1 MNRYKVLIVE
11 DDDVMLRLA
20 KNWMHDAKILSE
32 SAQKVS
38 EALKM
43 IAANEYDAI
52 VSDLLLPDGHGT
64 KILEKLN
71 ENRIRTPFVMMT
83 KVTDAPLAVNAM
95 KMGAADYLIK
105 PVHDIQLVDAVMK
118 AIRNSPPKQK
128 GHVIYERQSAAYQKM
143 MRRVRIFAST
153 DSTVLI
159 YGESE
164 SGAGKEHIAREIHY
178 QSHRKDKPYITKD
191 CAAIHTDIAMSVLF
205 GHVKGAYTGATEET
219 TGLIQTA
226 EGGTLFLDEV
236 ENLPMAVQKMLLRVL
251 EERVYQKM
259 GSNKDIRCNIRLVV
273 ASNENLREKVSK
285 GEFRKDLLARIN
297 EFPIEVPPLRLCR
310 EDILPLAE
318 EFMKESCETN
328 HLDVTGFSDE
338 AVKKIMGYD
347 WPENVR
353 QLKHTIDR
361 AVVLTRSGQIQ
372 ADEIEIEDI
381 VNVKNPLSLKNEEQE
396 KEKIIKAIAM
406 TSSYDEAAEL
416 LGITRETLFQK
427 RKKYGLTKR

>member
-1 MNRYKVLIVE
+1 
-11 DDDVMLRLA
+11 
-20 KNWMHDAKILSE
+20 
-32 SAQKVS
+32 
-38 EALKM
+38 
-43 IAANEYDAI
+43 
-52 VSDLLLPDGHGT
+52 
-64 KILEKLN
+64 
-71 ENRIRTPFVMMT
+71 MT

-105 PVHDIQLVDAVMK
+105 PVHDIQLMDAVMK
-118 AIRNSPPKQK
+118 AIRNSPPRQK
-128 GHVIYERQSAAYQKM
+128 GHIIYERQSAAYLKM
-143 MRRVRIFAST
+143 MRRVQLFATT

-159 YGESE
+159 YGE

-178 QSHRKDKPYITKD
+178 QSHRKEKPYITKD
-191 CAAIHTDIAMSVLF
+191 CAAIHTETAMSVLF

-273 ASNENLREKVSK
+273 ASNENLREKVNK

-318 EFMKESCETN
+318 EFMKESNETN
-328 HLDVTGFSDE
+328 HLDVIGFSDE
-338 AVKKIMGYD
+338 AINKIRGYD

-361 AVVLTRSGQIQ
+361 AVVLTRSGLIQ

-427 RKKYGLTKR
+427 RKKYGLAKR

>member
-159 YGESE
+159 YGE

-372 ADEIEIEDI
+372 ADEIEDI

>member
-20 KNWMHDAKILSE
+20 RNWMHDAKMQSD

-52 VSDLLLPDGHGT
+52 VCDLLLPDGHGT
-64 KILEKLN
+64 KILEKLK
-71 ENRIRTPFVMMT
+71 ENRITTPFVMMT

-128 GHVIYERQSAAYQKM
+128 GHVIYERQSPAYQKM

-159 YGESE
+159 YGE

-191 CAAIHTDIAMSVLF
+191 CAAIHTDTAMSVLF
-205 GHVKGAYTGATEET
+205 GHVKGAFTGASEET

-236 ENLPMAVQKMLLRVL
+236 ENLPMSVQKMLLRVL

-273 ASNENLREKVSK
+273 ASNENLREKVCK

-297 EFPIEVPPLRLCR
+297 EFPIEVPSLRFCR

-318 EFMKESCETN
+318 EFMKESNETN
-328 HLDVTGFSDE
+328 HLDVTGFSVE
-338 AVKKIMGYD
+338 AIKKIRGYD

-361 AVVLTRSGQIQ
+361 AVVLTRAGEIQ
-372 ADEIEIEDI
+372 PDEIEIEEI
-381 VNVKNPLSLKNEEQE
+381 VNTKNPLSLKNEEQE

-427 RKKYGLTKR
+427 RKKYGLAKR

>member
-20 KNWMHDAKILSE
+20 RNWMHDAKMQSD

-52 VSDLLLPDGHGT
+52 VCDLLLPDGHGT
-64 KILEKLN
+64 KILEKLK
-71 ENRIRTPFVMMT
+71 ENRITTPFVMMT

-128 GHVIYERQSAAYQKM
+128 GHVIYERQSPEYQKM

-159 YGESE
+159 YGES
-164 SGAGKEHIAREIHY
+164 GAGKEHIAREIHY
-178 QSHRKDKPYITKD
+178 QSHRRDKPYITKD
-191 CAAIHTDIAMSVLF
+191 CAAIHTDTAMSVLF
-205 GHVKGAYTGATEET
+205 GHVKGAFTGASEET
-219 TGLIQTA
+219 TGLIQAA

-236 ENLPMAVQKMLLRVL
+236 ENLPMSVQKMLLRVL

-273 ASNENLREKVSK
+273 ASNENLREKVNK

-297 EFPIEVPPLRLCR
+297 EFPIEVPSLRFCR
-310 EDILPLAE
+310 EDILSLAE
-318 EFMKESCETN
+318 EFMKDSNETN
-328 HLDVTGFSDE
+328 HLDVTGFSVE
-338 AVKKIMGYD
+338 AIKKIKGYD

-361 AVVLTRSGQIQ
+361 AVVLTRSGEIQ
-372 ADEIEIEDI
+372 PDEIEIEDI
-381 VNVKNPLSLKNEEQE
+381 VNTKNPLSLKNEEQE

-427 RKKYGLTKR
+427 RKKYGLAKR

>member
-1 MNRYKVLIVE
+1 MSRYRVLIVE

-20 KNWMHDAKILSE
+20 KNWMQDAKMQTD

-38 EALKM
+38 EALKL
-43 IAANEYDAI
+43 IGVNDYDAI
-52 VSDLLLPDGHGT
+52 VCDLLLPDGHGT

-71 ENRIRTPFVMMT
+71 EKRTPTPFVMMT
-83 KVTDAPLAVNAM
+83 KVTDAPLAVNA
-95 KMGAADYLIK
+95 
-105 PVHDIQLVDAVMK
+105 
-118 AIRNSPPKQK
+118 IRNSPPKQK
-128 GHVIYERQSAAYQKM
+128 GRIIYERQSPAYQKM
-143 MRRVRIFAST
+143 MRRVKLFAT
-153 DSTVLI
+153 TESTVLI
-159 YGESE
+159 YGE

-178 QSHRKDKPYITKD
+178 MSHRKDKPYIAKD
-191 CAAIHTDIAMSVLF
+191 CAAIHTDTAMSILF
-205 GHVKGAYTGATEET
+205 GHVKGAFTGATEET
-219 TGLIQTA
+219 TGLIQSA
-226 EGGTLFLDEV
+226 EGGTLFLDEI

-273 ASNENLREKVSK
+273 ASNENLREKVNK

-297 EFPIEVPPLRLCR
+297 EFPIEVPSLRFCR
-310 EDILPLAE
+310 EDILPLAV
-318 EFMKESCETN
+318 EFMKDSNEMN
-328 HLDVTGFSDE
+328 HLDVTGFTDK
-338 AVKKIMGYD
+338 ATKKIRDYD

-372 ADEIEIEDI
+372 ADEIEIEEI
-381 VNVKNPLSLKNEEQE
+381 VNAKNPLSLKNEEQE
-396 KEKIIKAIAM
+396 KEKIIKAIAV
-406 TSSYDEAAEL
+406 TSSYDEAADL

>member
-20 KNWMHDAKILSE
+20 KNWMHDAKILSD

-64 KILEKLN
+64 KILEKLK
-71 ENRIRTPFVMMT
+71 ENRITTPFVMMT

-105 PVHDIQLVDAVMK
+105 PVHDIQLVDAVIK

-159 YGESE
+159 YGES
-164 SGAGKEHIAREIHY
+164 GAGKEHIAREIHY

-191 CAAIHTDIAMSVLF
+191 CAAIHTDTAMSILF
-205 GHVKGAYTGATEET
+205 GHVKGAFTGASEET

-236 ENLPMAVQKMLLRVL
+236 ENLPMTVQKMLLRVL

-427 RKKYGLTKR
+427 RKKYGLAKR

>member
-20 KNWMHDAKILSE
+20 RNWMHDAKMQSD

-52 VSDLLLPDGHGT
+52 VCDLLLPDGYGT
-64 KILEKLN
+64 KILEKLK
-71 ENRIRTPFVMMT
+71 ENRITTPFVMMT

-128 GHVIYERQSAAYQKM
+128 GHVIYERQSPAYQKM

-159 YGESE
+159 YGES
-164 SGAGKEHIAREIHY
+164 GAGKEHVAREIHY

-191 CAAIHTDIAMSVLF
+191 CAAIHTDTAMSVLF
-205 GHVKGAYTGATEET
+205 GHVKGAFTGASEET

-226 EGGTLFLDEV
+226 EDGTLFLDEV

-297 EFPIEVPPLRLCR
+297 EFPIEVPSLRFCR

-318 EFMKESCETN
+318 EFMKESNETN
-328 HLDVTGFSDE
+328 HLDVTGFSVE
-338 AVKKIMGYD
+338 AIKKIRGYD

-361 AVVLTRSGQIQ
+361 AVVLTRSGEIQ
-372 ADEIEIEDI
+372 PDEIEIEEI
-381 VNVKNPLSLKNEEQE
+381 VNTKNPLSLKNEEQE

-427 RKKYGLTKR
+427 RKKYGLAKR

>member
-20 KNWMHDAKILSE
+20 RNWMHDAKMQSD

-52 VSDLLLPDGHGT
+52 VCDLLLPDGHGT
-64 KILEKLN
+64 KILEKLK
-71 ENRIRTPFVMMT
+71 ENRITTPFVMMT

-128 GHVIYERQSAAYQKM
+128 GHVIYERQSPEYQKM

-159 YGESE
+159 YGES
-164 SGAGKEHIAREIHY
+164 GAGKEHIAREIHY
-178 QSHRKDKPYITKD
+178 QSHRRDKPYITKD
-191 CAAIHTDIAMSVLF
+191 CAAIHTDTAMSVLF
-205 GHVKGAYTGATEET
+205 GHVKGAFTGASEET

-236 ENLPMAVQKMLLRVL
+236 ENLPMSVQKMLLRVL

-273 ASNENLREKVSK
+273 ASNENLREKVNK

-297 EFPIEVPPLRLCR
+297 EFPIEVPSLRFCR
-310 EDILPLAE
+310 EDILSLAE
-318 EFMKESCETN
+318 EFMKDSNETN
-328 HLDVTGFSDE
+328 HLDVTGFSVE
-338 AVKKIMGYD
+338 AIKKIKGYD

-361 AVVLTRSGQIQ
+361 AVVLTRSGEIQ
-372 ADEIEIEDI
+372 PDEIEIEDI
-381 VNVKNPLSLKNEEQE
+381 VNTKNPLSLKNEEQE

-427 RKKYGLTKR
+427 RKKYGLAKR

>member
-20 KNWMHDAKILSE
+20 KNWMHDAKILSD

-143 MRRVRIFAST
+143 MRRVKIFAST

-159 YGESE
+159 YGE

-191 CAAIHTDIAMSVLF
+191 CAAIHTDTAMSVLF

-328 HLDVTGFSDE
+328 HLDVIGFSDE
-338 AVKKIMGYD
+338 AINKIRGYD

-361 AVVLTRSGQIQ
+361 SVVLTRSGLIQ

-406 TSSYDEAAEL
+406 TSSFDEAAEL

-427 RKKYGLTKR
+427 RKKYGLAKR

>member
-20 KNWMHDAKILSE
+20 RNWMHDAKMQSD

-52 VSDLLLPDGHGT
+52 VCDLLLPDGHGT
-64 KILEKLN
+64 KILEKLK
-71 ENRIRTPFVMMT
+71 ENRITTPFVMMT

-128 GHVIYERQSAAYQKM
+128 GHVIYERQSPAYQKM

-159 YGESE
+159 YGE

-191 CAAIHTDIAMSVLF
+191 CAAIHTDTAMSLLF
-205 GHVKGAYTGATEET
+205 GHVKGAFTGASEET

-297 EFPIEVPPLRLCR
+297 EFPIEVPSLRFCR

-318 EFMKESCETN
+318 EFMKESNETN
-328 HLDVTGFSDE
+328 HLDVTGFSVE
-338 AVKKIMGYD
+338 AIKKIRGYD

-361 AVVLTRSGQIQ
+361 AVVLTRSGEIQ
-372 ADEIEIEDI
+372 PDEIEIEEI
-381 VNVKNPLSLKNEEQE
+381 VNTKNPLSLKNEEQE

-427 RKKYGLTKR
+427 RKKYGLAKR

>member
-20 KNWMHDAKILSE
+20 RNWMHDAKMQSD

-43 IAANEYDAI
+43 IVANEYDAI
-52 VSDLLLPDGHGT
+52 VCDLLLPDGYGT
-64 KILEKLN
+64 KILEKLK
-71 ENRIRTPFVMMT
+71 ENRITTPFVMMT
-83 KVTDAPLAVNAM
+83 KVTDAPLAVSAM

-128 GHVIYERQSAAYQKM
+128 GHVIYERQSPAYQKM

-159 YGESE
+159 YGES
-164 SGAGKEHIAREIHY
+164 GAGKEHVAREIHY

-191 CAAIHTDIAMSVLF
+191 CAAIHTDTAMSVLF
-205 GHVKGAYTGATEET
+205 GHVKGAFTGASEET

-236 ENLPMAVQKMLLRVL
+236 ENLPMSVQKMLLRVL
-251 EERVYQKM
+251 EERVFQKM

-297 EFPIEVPPLRLCR
+297 EFPIEVPSLRFCR

-318 EFMKESCETN
+318 EFMKESNETN
-328 HLDVTGFSDE
+328 HLDVTGFSVE
-338 AVKKIMGYD
+338 AIKKIRGYD

-361 AVVLTRSGQIQ
+361 AVVLTRSGEIQ
-372 ADEIEIEDI
+372 PDEIEIEEI
-381 VNVKNPLSLKNEEQE
+381 VNTKNPLSLKNEEQE

-427 RKKYGLTKR
+427 RKKYGLAKR

>member
-20 KNWMHDAKILSE
+20 RNWMHDAKMQSD

-52 VSDLLLPDGHGT
+52 VCDLLLPDGHGT
-64 KILEKLN
+64 KILEKLK
-71 ENRIRTPFVMMT
+71 ENRITTPFVMMT

-128 GHVIYERQSAAYQKM
+128 GHVIYERQSPAYQKM

-159 YGESE
+159 YGE

-191 CAAIHTDIAMSVLF
+191 CAAIHTDTAMSLLF
-205 GHVKGAYTGATEET
+205 GHVKGAFTGASEET

-297 EFPIEVPPLRLCR
+297 EFPIEVPSLRFCR

-318 EFMKESCETN
+318 EFMKESNETN
-328 HLDVTGFSDE
+328 NLDVTGFSVE
-338 AVKKIMGYD
+338 AIKKIRGYD

-361 AVVLTRSGQIQ
+361 AVVLTRSGEIQ
-372 ADEIEIEDI
+372 PDEIEIEEI
-381 VNVKNPLSLKNEEQE
+381 VNTKNPLSLKNEEQE

-427 RKKYGLTKR
+427 RKKYGLAKR

>member
-20 KNWMHDAKILSE
+20 RNWMHDAKMQTD

-52 VSDLLLPDGHGT
+52 VCDLLLPDGHGT
-64 KILEKLN
+64 KILERLK
-71 ENRIRTPFVMMT
+71 ENRIPTPFVMMT

-105 PVHDIQLVDAVMK
+105 PVHDIQLMDAVMK
-118 AIRNSPPKQK
+118 AIRNSPPRQK
-128 GHVIYERQSAAYQKM
+128 GHIIYERQSAAYLKM
-143 MRRVRIFAST
+143 MRRVKIFAST

-159 YGESE
+159 YGE

-178 QSHRKDKPYITKD
+178 QSYRKEKPYITKD
-191 CAAIHTDIAMSVLF
+191 CAAIHTETAMSVLF
-205 GHVKGAYTGATEET
+205 GHVKGAFTGASEET

>member
-20 KNWMHDAKILSE
+20 KNWMHDAKILSD

-105 PVHDIQLVDAVMK
+105 PVHDIQLVDAVIK

-159 YGESE
+159 YGES
-164 SGAGKEHIAREIHY
+164 GAGKEHIAREIHY
-178 QSHRKDKPYITKD
+178 QSYRKDKPYITKD
-191 CAAIHTDIAMSVLF
+191 CAAIHTDTAMSVLF

-251 EERVYQKM
+251 EERVFQKM

-328 HLDVTGFSDE
+328 HLDVIGFSDE

-372 ADEIEIEDI
+372 ADEIEIEEI

-427 RKKYGLTKR
+427 RKKYGLAKR

>member
-159 YGESE
+159 YGES
-164 SGAGKEHIAREIHY
+164 GAGKEHIAREIHY

-205 GHVKGAYTGATEET
+205 GHVKGAFTGASEET

>member
-20 KNWMHDAKILSE
+20 RNWMHDAKMQSD

-52 VSDLLLPDGHGT
+52 VCDLLLPDGHGT
-64 KILEKLN
+64 KILEKLK
-71 ENRIRTPFVMMT
+71 ENRIATPFVMMT

-128 GHVIYERQSAAYQKM
+128 GHVIYERQSPAYQKM

-159 YGESE
+159 YGES
-164 SGAGKEHIAREIHY
+164 GAGKEHIAREIHY
-178 QSHRKDKPYITKD
+178 HSHRKDKPYITKD
-191 CAAIHTDIAMSVLF
+191 CAAIHTDTAMSVLF
-205 GHVKGAYTGATEET
+205 GHVKGAFTGASEET
-219 TGLIQTA
+219 TGLIQAA

-236 ENLPMAVQKMLLRVL
+236 ENLPMPVQKMLLRVL

-273 ASNENLREKVSK
+273 ASNENLREKVGK

-297 EFPIEVPPLRLCR
+297 EFPVEVPSLRSCR

-318 EFMKESCETN
+318 EFMKDSNETN
-328 HLDVTGFSDE
+328 HLDVTGFSVE
-338 AVKKIMGYD
+338 AIKKIRGYD

-361 AVVLTRSGQIQ
+361 AVVLTRSGEIQ
-372 ADEIEIEDI
+372 PDEIEIEDI
-381 VNVKNPLSLKNEEQE
+381 VNTKNPLSLKNEEQE
-396 KEKIIKAIAM
+396 KEKIIKAIAI

-427 RKKYGLTKR
+427 RKKYGLAKR

>member
-20 KNWMHDAKILSE
+20 KNWMHDAKILSD

-52 VSDLLLPDGHGT
+52 VCDLLLPDGHGT
-64 KILEKLN
+64 KILEKLK
-71 ENRIRTPFVMMT
+71 ENRITTPFVMMT

-105 PVHDIQLVDAVMK
+105 PVHDIQLVDAVIK

-159 YGESE
+159 YGES
-164 SGAGKEHIAREIHY
+164 GAGKEHIAREIHY

-191 CAAIHTDIAMSVLF
+191 CAAIHTDTAMSVLF
-205 GHVKGAYTGATEET
+205 GHVKGAFTGASEET

-236 ENLPMAVQKMLLRVL
+236 ENLPMTVQKMLLRVL

-318 EFMKESCETN
+318 EFMKESNETN
-328 HLDVTGFSDE
+328 HLDVIGFSDE
-338 AVKKIMGYD
+338 AINKIRGYD
-347 WPENVR
+347 WPENIR

-361 AVVLTRSGQIQ
+361 AVVLTRSGLIQ

-427 RKKYGLTKR
+427 RKKYGLAKR

>member
-20 KNWMHDAKILSE
+20 RNWMHDAKMQSD
-32 SAQKVS
+32 SAQKIS

-52 VSDLLLPDGHGT
+52 VCDLLLPDGHGT
-64 KILEKLN
+64 KILEKLK
-71 ENRIRTPFVMMT
+71 ENRILTPFVMMT

-118 AIRNSPPKQK
+118 AIRNSPPRQK
-128 GHVIYERQSAAYQKM
+128 GHTIYERQSSAYQKM
-143 MRRVRIFAST
+143 MRRVQLFATT

-159 YGESE
+159 YGE

-178 QSHRKDKPYITKD
+178 QSHRKEKPYITKD
-191 CAAIHTDIAMSVLF
+191 CAAIHTETAMSVLF

-273 ASNENLREKVSK
+273 ASNENLREKVNK

-318 EFMKESCETN
+318 EFMKESNETN

-338 AVKKIMGYD
+338 AINKIRGYD

-361 AVVLTRSGQIQ
+361 AVVLTRSGLIQ

-427 RKKYGLTKR
+427 RKKYGLAKR

>member
-20 KNWMHDAKILSE
+20 KNWMHDAKILSD

-52 VSDLLLPDGHGT
+52 VCDLLLPDGHGT
-64 KILEKLN
+64 KILEKLK
-71 ENRIRTPFVMMT
+71 ENRITTPFVMMT

-105 PVHDIQLVDAVMK
+105 PVHDIQLVDAVIK

-159 YGESE
+159 YGES
-164 SGAGKEHIAREIHY
+164 GAGKEHIAREIHY

-191 CAAIHTDIAMSVLF
+191 CAAIHTDTAMSILF
-205 GHVKGAYTGATEET
+205 GHVKGAFTGASEET

-236 ENLPMAVQKMLLRVL
+236 ENLPMTVQKMLLRVL

-347 WPENVR
+347 WPENVC

>member
-20 KNWMHDAKILSE
+20 RNWMHDAKMQSD

-52 VSDLLLPDGHGT
+52 VCDLLLPDGHGT
-64 KILEKLN
+64 KILENLK
-71 ENRIRTPFVMMT
+71 ENRITTPFVMMT

-128 GHVIYERQSAAYQKM
+128 GHVIYERQSPAYQTM

-159 YGESE
+159 YGE

-191 CAAIHTDIAMSVLF
+191 CAAIHTDTAMSVLF
-205 GHVKGAYTGATEET
+205 GHVKGAFTGASEET
-219 TGLIQTA
+219 TGLIQAA

-236 ENLPMAVQKMLLRVL
+236 ENLPMTVQKMLLRVL

-297 EFPIEVPPLRLCR
+297 EFPIEVPSLRFCR

-318 EFMKESCETN
+318 EFMKDSNETN
-328 HLDVTGFSDE
+328 HLDVTGFSVE
-338 AVKKIMGYD
+338 AIKKIRGYD

-381 VNVKNPLSLKNEEQE
+381 VNTKNPLSLKNEEQE

>member
-1 MNRYKVLIVE
+1 
-11 DDDVMLRLA
+11 
-20 KNWMHDAKILSE
+20 
-32 SAQKVS
+32 
-38 EALKM
+38 
-43 IAANEYDAI
+43 
-52 VSDLLLPDGHGT
+52 
-64 KILEKLN
+64 
-71 ENRIRTPFVMMT
+71 
-83 KVTDAPLAVNAM
+83 
-95 KMGAADYLIK
+95 
-105 PVHDIQLVDAVMK
+105 
-118 AIRNSPPKQK
+118 
-128 GHVIYERQSAAYQKM
+128 
-143 MRRVRIFAST
+143 
-153 DSTVLI
+153 
-159 YGESE
+159 
-164 SGAGKEHIAREIHY
+164 
-178 QSHRKDKPYITKD
+178 
-191 CAAIHTDIAMSVLF
+191 MSVLF

-273 ASNENLREKVSK
+273 ASNENLREKVNK

-297 EFPIEVPPLRLCR
+297 EFPIEVPPLRICR

-338 AVKKIMGYD
+338 AIKKIMGYD

-372 ADEIEIEDI
+372 TDEIEIEEI

-427 RKKYGLTKR
+427 RKKYGLTLRKSVIFYNLLAFKCI

>member
-20 KNWMHDAKILSE
+20 RNWMHDAKMQTD

-52 VSDLLLPDGHGT
+52 VCDLLLPDGHGT
-64 KILEKLN
+64 KILERLK
-71 ENRIRTPFVMMT
+71 ENRIPTPFVMMT

-105 PVHDIQLVDAVMK
+105 PVHDIQLMDAVMK
-118 AIRNSPPKQK
+118 AIRNSPPRQK
-128 GHVIYERQSAAYQKM
+128 GHIIYERQSAAYLKM
-143 MRRVRIFAST
+143 MRRVKIFAST

-159 YGESE
+159 YGE

-178 QSHRKDKPYITKD
+178 QSYRKEKPYITKD
-191 CAAIHTDIAMSVLF
+191 CAAIHTETAMSVLF
-205 GHVKGAYTGATEET
+205 GHVKGAFTGASEET

-273 ASNENLREKVSK
+273 ASNENLREKVNK

-318 EFMKESCETN
+318 EFMKESNETN
-328 HLDVTGFSDE
+328 HLDVIGFSDE
-338 AVKKIMGYD
+338 AINKIRGYD

-361 AVVLTRSGQIQ
+361 AVVLTRSGLIQ

-427 RKKYGLTKR
+427 RKKYGLAKR

>member
-20 KNWMHDAKILSE
+20 RNWMHDAKMLSD

-52 VSDLLLPDGHGT
+52 VCDLLLPDGHGT
-64 KILEKLN
+64 KILEKLK
-71 ENRIRTPFVMMT
+71 ENRITTPFVMMT

-159 YGESE
+159 YGES
-164 SGAGKEHIAREIHY
+164 GAGKEHIAREIHY

-191 CAAIHTDIAMSVLF
+191 CAAIHTDTAMSVLF
-205 GHVKGAYTGATEET
+205 GHVKGAFTGASEET

-236 ENLPMAVQKMLLRVL
+236 ENLPMTVQKMLLRVL

-297 EFPIEVPPLRLCR
+297 EFPIEVPPLRFCR

>member
-20 KNWMHDAKILSE
+20 RNWMHDAKMQTD

-43 IAANEYDAI
+43 ITANEYDAI
-52 VSDLLLPDGHGT
+52 VCDLLLPDGHGT
-64 KILEKLN
+64 KILERLK
-71 ENRIRTPFVMMT
+71 ENRIPTPFVMMT

-105 PVHDIQLVDAVMK
+105 PVHDIQLIDAVMK
-118 AIRNSPPKQK
+118 AIQNSPPRQK
-128 GHVIYERQSAAYQKM
+128 GHVIYERQSVAYQKM
-143 MRRVRIFAST
+143 MRRVKIFAST

-159 YGESE
+159 YGE

-178 QSHRKDKPYITKD
+178 QSHRKEKPYITKD
-191 CAAIHTDIAMSVLF
+191 CAAIHTETAMSVLF

-273 ASNENLREKVSK
+273 ASNENLREKVNK

-318 EFMKESCETN
+318 EFMKESNETN

-338 AVKKIMGYD
+338 AINKIRGYD

-361 AVVLTRSGQIQ
+361 AVVLTRSGLIQ

-427 RKKYGLTKR
+427 RKKYGLAKR

>member
-20 KNWMHDAKILSE
+20 KNWMHDAKILSD

-143 MRRVRIFAST
+143 MRRVRISAST

-159 YGESE
+159 YGE

>member
-20 KNWMHDAKILSE
+20 KNWMHDAKILSD
-32 SAQKVS
+32 SAQKVN

-52 VSDLLLPDGHGT
+52 VCDLLLPDGHGT
-64 KILEKLN
+64 KILEKLK
-71 ENRIRTPFVMMT
+71 ENRITTPFVMMT

-159 YGESE
+159 YGES
-164 SGAGKEHIAREIHY
+164 GAGKEHIAREIHY

-191 CAAIHTDIAMSVLF
+191 CAAIHTDTAMSVLF

-372 ADEIEIEDI
+372 ADEIEIEEI

>member
-20 KNWMHDAKILSE
+20 KNWMHDAKILSD
-32 SAQKVS
+32 SALKVS

-159 YGESE
+159 YGE

>member
-20 KNWMHDAKILSE
+20 RNWMHDAKMQTD

-52 VSDLLLPDGHGT
+52 VCDLLLPDGHGT
-64 KILEKLN
+64 KILERLK
-71 ENRIRTPFVMMT
+71 ENRIPTPFVMMT

-105 PVHDIQLVDAVMK
+105 PVHDIQLIDAVMK
-118 AIRNSPPKQK
+118 AIQNSPPRQK
-128 GHVIYERQSAAYQKM
+128 GHVIYERQSVAYQKM
-143 MRRVRIFAST
+143 MRRVKIFAST

-159 YGESE
+159 YGE

-178 QSHRKDKPYITKD
+178 QSHRKEKPYITKD
-191 CAAIHTDIAMSVLF
+191 CAAIHTDTAMSVLF
-205 GHVKGAYTGATEET
+205 GHVKGAFTGATEET
-219 TGLIQTA
+219 AGLIQTA

-236 ENLPMAVQKMLLRVL
+236 ENLPMTVQKMLLRVL

-273 ASNENLREKVSK
+273 ASNENLREKVNK

-297 EFPIEVPPLRLCR
+297 EFPIEVPPLRICR

-318 EFMKESCETN
+318 EFMKESNETN

-338 AVKKIMGYD
+338 AINKIMGYD

-361 AVVLTRSGQIQ
+361 AVVLTRSGFIQ

-406 TSSYDEAAEL
+406 TSSFDEAAEL

-427 RKKYGLTKR
+427 RKKYGLAKR

>member
-20 KNWMHDAKILSE
+20 KNWMHDAKILSD

-43 IAANEYDAI
+43 IAVNEYDAI
-52 VSDLLLPDGHGT
+52 VCDLLLPDGHGT
-64 KILEKLN
+64 KILEKLK
-71 ENRIRTPFVMMT
+71 ENRITTPFVMMT

-95 KMGAADYLIK
+95 KIGAADYLIK
-105 PVHDIQLVDAVMK
+105 PVHDIQLVDAVIK

-159 YGESE
+159 YGES
-164 SGAGKEHIAREIHY
+164 GAGKEHIAREIHY

-191 CAAIHTDIAMSVLF
+191 CAAIHTDTAMSVLF
-205 GHVKGAYTGATEET
+205 GHVKGAFTGASEET

-236 ENLPMAVQKMLLRVL
+236 ENLPMTVQKMLLRVL

-273 ASNENLREKVSK
+273 ASNENLREKVNK

-338 AVKKIMGYD
+338 AIKKIMGYD

>member
-20 KNWMHDAKILSE
+20 KNWMHDAKILSD

-52 VSDLLLPDGHGT
+52 VCDLLLPDGHGT
-64 KILEKLN
+64 KILEKLK
-71 ENRIRTPFVMMT
+71 ENRITTPFVMMT

-105 PVHDIQLVDAVMK
+105 PVHDIQLVDAVIK

-159 YGESE
+159 YGES
-164 SGAGKEHIAREIHY
+164 GAGKEHIAREIHY

-191 CAAIHTDIAMSVLF
+191 CAAIHTDTAMSILF
-205 GHVKGAYTGATEET
+205 GHVKGAFTGASEET

-236 ENLPMAVQKMLLRVL
+236 ENLPMTVQKMLLRVL

-427 RKKYGLTKR
+427 RKKYGLAKR

>member
-20 KNWMHDAKILSE
+20 RNWMHDAKMQSD

-52 VSDLLLPDGHGT
+52 VCDLLLPDGHGT
-64 KILEKLN
+64 KILEKLK
-71 ENRIRTPFVMMT
+71 ENRITTPFVMMT

-128 GHVIYERQSAAYQKM
+128 GHVIYERQSPAYQKM

-159 YGESE
+159 YGE

-191 CAAIHTDIAMSVLF
+191 CAAIHTDTAMSVLF
-205 GHVKGAYTGATEET
+205 GHVKGAFTGASEET

-236 ENLPMAVQKMLLRVL
+236 ENLPMSVQKMLLRVL

-273 ASNENLREKVSK
+273 ASNENLREKVIK

-297 EFPIEVPPLRLCR
+297 EFPIEVPSLRFCR

-318 EFMKESCETN
+318 EFMKESN
-328 HLDVTGFSDE
+328 E
-338 AVKKIMGYD
+338 AIKKIRGYD

-361 AVVLTRSGQIQ
+361 AVVLTRSGEIQ
-372 ADEIEIEDI
+372 PHEIEIEEI
-381 VNVKNPLSLKNEEQE
+381 VNTKNPLSLKNEEQE

-427 RKKYGLTKR
+427 RKKYGLAKR

>member
-20 KNWMHDAKILSE
+20 RNWMHDAKMQSD

-52 VSDLLLPDGHGT
+52 VCDLLLPDGHGT
-64 KILEKLN
+64 KILEKLK
-71 ENRIRTPFVMMT
+71 ENRIATPFVMMT

-128 GHVIYERQSAAYQKM
+128 GHVIYERQSPAYQKM

-159 YGESE
+159 YGES
-164 SGAGKEHIAREIHY
+164 GAGKEHIAREIHY
-178 QSHRKDKPYITKD
+178 HSHRKDKPYITKD
-191 CAAIHTDIAMSVLF
+191 CAAIHTDTAMSVLF
-205 GHVKGAYTGATEET
+205 GHVKGAFTGASEET
-219 TGLIQTA
+219 TGLIQAA

-236 ENLPMAVQKMLLRVL
+236 ENLPMSVQKMLLRVL

-259 GSNKDIRCNIRLVV
+259 GSNKDILCNIRLVV
-273 ASNENLREKVSK
+273 ASNENLREKVGK

-297 EFPIEVPPLRLCR
+297 EFPVEVPSLRSCR

-318 EFMKESCETN
+318 EFMKDSNETN
-328 HLDVTGFSDE
+328 HLDVTGFSVE
-338 AVKKIMGYD
+338 AIKKIRGYD

-361 AVVLTRSGQIQ
+361 AVVLTRSGEIQ
-372 ADEIEIEDI
+372 PDEIEIEDI
-381 VNVKNPLSLKNEEQE
+381 VNTKNPLSLKNEEQE
-396 KEKIIKAIAM
+396 KEKIIKAIAI

-427 RKKYGLTKR
+427 RKKYGLAKR

>member
-1 MNRYKVLIVE
+1 MEKEFQISKEVQRMTSLE
-11 DDDVMLRLA
+11 
-20 KNWMHDAKILSE
+20 
-32 SAQKVS
+32 
-38 EALKM
+38 
-43 IAANEYDAI
+43 IAE
-52 VSDLLLPDGHGT
+52 
-64 KILEKLN
+64 
-71 ENRIRTPFVMMT
+71 
-83 KVTDAPLAVNAM
+83 VTGKQHKD
-95 KMGAADYLIK
+95 
-105 PVHDIQLVDAVMK
+105 VMK
-118 AIRNSPPKQK
+118 AIRNSPPRQK
-128 GHVIYERQSAAYQKM
+128 GHTIYERQSSAYQKM
-143 MRRVRIFAST
+143 MRRVQLFATT

-159 YGESE
+159 YGE

-178 QSHRKDKPYITKD
+178 QSHRKEKPYITKD
-191 CAAIHTDIAMSVLF
+191 CAAIHTETAMSVLF

-273 ASNENLREKVSK
+273 ASNENLREKVNK

-297 EFPIEVPPLRLCR
+297 EFPIEVPSLRFCR

-318 EFMKESCETN
+318 EFMKESNETN

-361 AVVLTRSGQIQ
+361 AVVLTRSGEIQ
-372 ADEIEIEDI
+372 PNEIEIEEI
-381 VNVKNPLSLKNEEQE
+381 VNTKNPLSLKNEEQE

-427 RKKYGLTKR
+427 RKKYGLAKR

>member
-20 KNWMHDAKILSE
+20 RNWMHDAKMQSD

-52 VSDLLLPDGHGT
+52 VCDLLLPDGHGT
-64 KILEKLN
+64 KILEKLK
-71 ENRIRTPFVMMT
+71 ENRITTPFVMMT

-128 GHVIYERQSAAYQKM
+128 GHVIYERQSPAYQKM

-159 YGESE
+159 YGE

-191 CAAIHTDIAMSVLF
+191 CAAIHTDTAMSVLF
-205 GHVKGAYTGATEET
+205 GHVKGAFTGASEET

-297 EFPIEVPPLRLCR
+297 EFPIEVPSLRFCR

-318 EFMKESCETN
+318 EFMKDSNETN

-338 AVKKIMGYD
+338 AIKKIKGYD

-361 AVVLTRSGQIQ
+361 AVVLTRSGEIQ
-372 ADEIEIEDI
+372 PDEIEIEDI
-381 VNVKNPLSLKNEEQE
+381 VNTKNPLSLKNEEQE

-427 RKKYGLTKR
+427 RKKYGLAKR

>member
-52 VSDLLLPDGHGT
+52 VCDLLLPDGHGT

-159 YGESE
+159 YGE

>member
-143 MRRVRIFAST
+143 MRRVRIFAPT

-159 YGESE
+159 YGE

>member
-20 KNWMHDAKILSE
+20 RNWMHDAKMQSD

-38 EALKM
+38 EAMKM

-52 VSDLLLPDGHGT
+52 VCDLLLPDGHGT
-64 KILEKLN
+64 KILEKLK
-71 ENRIRTPFVMMT
+71 ENRITTPFVMMT

-95 KMGAADYLIK
+95 KMGAADHLIK

-128 GHVIYERQSAAYQKM
+128 GHVIYERQSPAYQKM

-159 YGESE
+159 YGE

-178 QSHRKDKPYITKD
+178 QSHRKDKPYITTD
-191 CAAIHTDIAMSVLF
+191 CAAIHTDTAMSVLF
-205 GHVKGAYTGATEET
+205 GHVKGAFTGASEET

-236 ENLPMAVQKMLLRVL
+236 ENLPMSVQKMLLRVL
-251 EERVYQKM
+251 EDRVYQKM

-297 EFPIEVPPLRLCR
+297 EFPIEVPSLRFCR

-318 EFMKESCETN
+318 EFMKDSNETN

-338 AVKKIMGYD
+338 AIKKIKGYD

-361 AVVLTRSGQIQ
+361 AVVLTRSGEIQ
-372 ADEIEIEDI
+372 PDEIEIEDI
-381 VNVKNPLSLKNEEQE
+381 VNTKNPLSLKNEEQE
-396 KEKIIKAIAM
+396 KEKIIKAIAL
-406 TSSYDEAAEL
+406 TSSFDEAAEL

-427 RKKYGLTKR
+427 RKKYGIAKR

>member
-20 KNWMHDAKILSE
+20 RNWMHDAKMQSD
-32 SAQKVS
+32 SAQKVN

-52 VSDLLLPDGHGT
+52 VCDLLLPDGHGT

-118 AIRNSPPKQK
+118 AIRNSPPRQK
-128 GHVIYERQSAAYQKM
+128 GHTIYERQSSAYQKM
-143 MRRVRIFAST
+143 MRRVQLFATT

-159 YGESE
+159 YGE

-178 QSHRKDKPYITKD
+178 QSHRKEKPYITKD
-191 CAAIHTDIAMSVLF
+191 CAAIHTETAMSVLF

-273 ASNENLREKVSK
+273 ASNENLREKVNK

-297 EFPIEVPPLRLCR
+297 EFPIEVPSLRFCR

-318 EFMKESCETN
+318 EFMKESNETN
-328 HLDVTGFSDE
+328 HLDVTGFSVE
-338 AVKKIMGYD
+338 AIKKIRGYD

-361 AVVLTRSGQIQ
+361 AVVLTRSGEIQ
-372 ADEIEIEDI
+372 PDEIEIEEI
-381 VNVKNPLSLKNEEQE
+381 VNTKNPLSLKNEEQE

-427 RKKYGLTKR
+427 RKKYGLAKR

>member
-20 KNWMHDAKILSE
+20 RNWMHDAKMLSD

-159 YGESE
+159 YGES
-164 SGAGKEHIAREIHY
+164 GAGKEHIAREIHY

-191 CAAIHTDIAMSVLF
+191 CAAIHTDTAMSVLF
-205 GHVKGAYTGATEET
+205 GHVKGAFTGASEET

-297 EFPIEVPPLRLCR
+297 EFPIEVPPLRFCR

-318 EFMKESCETN
+318 EFMKESNETN
-328 HLDVTGFSDE
+328 HLDVIGFSDE

-372 ADEIEIEDI
+372 ADEIEIEET

-427 RKKYGLTKR
+427 RKKYGLTIR

>member
-20 KNWMHDAKILSE
+20 RNWMHDAKMQSD

-52 VSDLLLPDGHGT
+52 VCDLLLPDGHGT
-64 KILEKLN
+64 KILEKLK
-71 ENRIRTPFVMMT
+71 ENRITTPFVMMT

-128 GHVIYERQSAAYQKM
+128 GHVIYERQSPAYQKM

-159 YGESE
+159 YGE

-191 CAAIHTDIAMSVLF
+191 CAAIHTDTAMSVLF
-205 GHVKGAYTGATEET
+205 GHVKGAFTGASEET

-273 ASNENLREKVSK
+273 ASNENLREKVSR

-297 EFPIEVPPLRLCR
+297 EFPIEVPSLRFCR

-318 EFMKESCETN
+318 EFMKDSNETN

-338 AVKKIMGYD
+338 AIKKIKGYD

-361 AVVLTRSGQIQ
+361 AVVLTRSGEIQ
-372 ADEIEIEDI
+372 PDEIEIEDI
-381 VNVKNPLSLKNEEQE
+381 VNTKNPLSLKNEEQE

-427 RKKYGLTKR
+427 RKKYGLAKR